1 MAAAPAGSG
10 PRAARLATPTR
21 IYQRGSYKGT
31 GSSLASFL
39 KRGEILFM
47 YFYLEFTFIQCCGSG
62 MIYSGSSY
70 DF

>member
-47 YFYLEFTFIQCCGSG
+47 DSTVILNLHL
-62 MIYSGSSY
+62 SSVV
-70 DF
+70 DPE

>member
-10 PRAARLATPTR
+10 PRAVRLATPTR

-47 YFYLEFTFIQCCGSG
+47 YSTFILNLHL
-62 MIYSGSSY
+62 SSVV
-70 DF
+70 DPE

>member
-47 YFYLEFTFIQCCGSG
+47 YSTFILNLHL
-62 MIYSGSSY
+62 SSVV
-70 DF
+70 DPE